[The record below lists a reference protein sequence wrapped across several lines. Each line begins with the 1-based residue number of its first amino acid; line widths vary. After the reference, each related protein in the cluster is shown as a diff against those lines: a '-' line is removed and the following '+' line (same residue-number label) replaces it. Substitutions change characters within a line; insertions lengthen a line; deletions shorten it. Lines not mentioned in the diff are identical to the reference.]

1 VCGRHNSNLSAQG
14 LLEIHKKLAAEAW
27 AQIGQAML
35 YNIVMWLQEQVPVI
49 LAPLRAAEEKGT
61 LVNVTAVSSNRHCH

>member
-1 VCGRHNSNLSAQG
+1 
-14 LLEIHKKLAAEAW
+14 LEVHRKLAAEAW

-49 LAPLRAAEEKGT
+49 LAPLRAAEEKGAIAT
-61 LVNVTAVSSNRHCH
+61 QPNATHD